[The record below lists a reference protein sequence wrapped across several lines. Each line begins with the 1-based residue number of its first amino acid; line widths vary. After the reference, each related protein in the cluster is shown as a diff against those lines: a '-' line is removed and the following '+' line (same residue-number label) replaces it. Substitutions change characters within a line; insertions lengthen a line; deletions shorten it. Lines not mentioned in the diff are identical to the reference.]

1 MKKLNFQGITSGLN
15 DLSTATDSNSKAG
28 YNETI
33 DVTLIDLAPKNNY
46 ATDDNEDAYLSLA
59 ASIESAGLLT
69 PLGVIKNGN
78 RYTLFSGERRFR
90 AITQYLHWPSV
101 SCYVFEGNSCCIRQM
116 LPENIH
122 LKESYSFTKNT
133 SISCPV

>member
-46 ATDDNEDAYLSLA
+46 ATDDNC
-59 ASIESAGLLT
+59 LL
-69 PLGVIKNGN
+69 
-78 RYTLFSGERRFR
+78 YTS
-90 AITQYLHWPSV
+90 PSP
-101 SCYVFEGNSCCIRQM
+101 RD
-116 LPENIH
+116 
-122 LKESYSFTKNT
+122 
-133 SISCPV
+133 